1 MLELLASARVLI
13 TSPYGL
19 WKEAQAQGITRLLAG
34 LLAAPTPEH
43 WQRHG
48 VLGQQQQ
55 EEHPRVLLLPLRMMT
70 P

>member
-19 WKEAQAQGITRLLAG
+19 WKEAQAQGITCLLAG
-34 LLAAPTPEH
+34 LLAAPTPGH
-43 WQRHG
+43 WQRRG
-48 VLGQQQQ
+48 VLGQQQ
-55 EEHPRVLLLPLRMMT
+55 EEHPHVVLLPLRMMT